1 MRYATIAVITLF
13 AGSVLAFGV
22 PGAPDV
28 PDVPDVEI
36 PDIEIPGMDLLDE
49 VQAKLDGVIESTDI
63 LGELIP
69 ALTTLDNVS
78 AKLEELRDTDPEIAA
93 LQAELDELRGEL
105 TVARD
110 EIQAI
115 SDNLNAE
122 IGAIR
127 DTINSFI
134 DGLPI
139 P

>member
-1 MRYATIAVITLF
+1 MRHAIIAVIALF

-22 PGAPDV
+22 PGT

-49 VQAKLDGVIESTDI
+49 VQIKLDEVISSTDV

-105 TVARD
+105 AFARD

-122 IGAIR
+122 IGTIR